1 MNTIRDY
8 LQTQALALNPDS
20 IAIARAAT
28 QAVIAHGQAHI
39 ERSILQPEH
48 LPENIRQPENEA
60 LLKQLYMALDSA
72 HSRHPAHTATR
83 WPDEQGAQDFRNG
96 AVRFFDS
103 VDEMLADERAIFDT
117 FQMNLA
123 DAVREAVNSE
133 EANASVLEAI
143 NRALQSDPSVA
154 VASSTAGTTSAPSA
168 APSTQPDDA
177 PTAAGAMPEF

>member
-1 MNTIRDY
+1 MLITVSMKSNTLKRTVIWMRGGRG
-8 LQTQALALNPDS
+8 LTQSNDAAGSLN
-20 IAIARAAT
+20 RA
-28 QAVIAHGQAHI
+28 Q
-39 ERSILQPEH
+39 
-48 LPENIRQPENEA
+48 
-60 LLKQLYMALDSA
+60 
-72 HSRHPAHTATR
+72 TATR
-83 WPDEQGAQDFRNG
+83 WTDEQGAQDFRNS

-103 VDEMLADERAIFDT
+103 VDEMLADERLT
-117 FQMNLA
+117 

-168 APSTQPDDA
+168 APSAQPDDA

>member
-1 MNTIRDY
+1 MLITVSMKSNTLKRTVIWMRGGRG
-8 LQTQALALNPDS
+8 LTQSNDAAGSLN
-20 IAIARAAT
+20 RA
-28 QAVIAHGQAHI
+28 Q
-39 ERSILQPEH
+39 
-48 LPENIRQPENEA
+48 
-60 LLKQLYMALDSA
+60 
-72 HSRHPAHTATR
+72 TATR
-83 WPDEQGAQDFRNG
+83 WTDEQGAQDFRNS

-154 VASSTAGTTSAPSA
+154 AAAASTAGSTDTSSTVPSA
-168 APSTQPDDA
+168 QPDDA
-177 PTAAGAMPEF
+177 PTAAGTMPEF

>member
-1 MNTIRDY
+1 MSADY
-8 LQTQALALNPDS
+8 GFDEEQHAQTNGDMDEGGDGLTQSNDAAGSLN
-20 IAIARAAT
+20 RA
-28 QAVIAHGQAHI
+28 Q
-39 ERSILQPEH
+39 
-48 LPENIRQPENEA
+48 
-60 LLKQLYMALDSA
+60 
-72 HSRHPAHTATR
+72 TATR
-83 WPDEQGAQDFRNG
+83 WTDEQGAQDFRNS

-123 DAVREAVNSE
+123 DAVREAVSSE

-154 VASSTAGTTSAPSA
+154 VASSTAGTTSVPSTGQ
-168 APSTQPDDA
+168 STQPDDA

>member
-1 MNTIRDY
+1 MSADY
-8 LQTQALALNPDS
+8 GFDKEKHAQTNGDMDEGGTALNKSND
-20 IAIARAAT
+20 AASSLNGAQT
-28 QAVIAHGQAHI
+28 V
-39 ERSILQPEH
+39 
-48 LPENIRQPENEA
+48 
-60 LLKQLYMALDSA
+60 
-72 HSRHPAHTATR
+72 TR
-83 WPDEQGAQDFRNG
+83 DGLMSKGAQDFRNS

-168 APSTQPDDA
+168 APSAQPDDA